1 MDPMARAFCI
11 LCLASMTHNALAET
25 TQFGAF
31 NIGATR
37 QILHHKGDR
46 NYSTNHDGL
55 YFGIKR
61 GVKFSAPFTLYGVLD
76 GAAGENY
83 KNGLYAASLQ
93 VGSGFVTRFAVP
105 FVQAGYELGNLP
117 LDMKSE
123 RQYRMHGATIEMG
136 AFVPLVDKFGIEASY
151 RYARP
156 RSNIP
161 ISLTTQNHR
170 FMLSVGYYDFALY

>member
-1 MDPMARAFCI
+1 MARTFLI
-11 LCLASMTHNALAET
+11 LFLVSLTNSAIAET

-83 KNGLYAASLQ
+83 KNGLYSVSLQ
-93 VGSGFVTRFAVP
+93 IGSGFVTRFVVP

-117 LDMKSE
+117 LNTNSE
-123 RQYRMHGATIEMG
+123 RQYRLHGATIEIG
-136 AFVPLVDKFGIEASY
+136 AFVPLINKFGIETSY

-161 ISLTTQNHR
+161 LSLTTQNHR